1 MFIVWPCLLWVVHV
15 GGELVCMHIWQKVLL
30 RDLSL
35 GCSGVSYMQMVIYWL
50 RFDSFSLQ
58 DDGFGWDYKRFYGI
72 FLWKFIDYG

>member
-35 GCSGVSYMQMVIYWL
+35 GCSGVSYMLMVIYWL
-50 RFDSFSLQ
+50 RFDSFRMMVL
-58 DDGFGWDYKRFYGI
+58 DGIIRDSTGFFFGSF
-72 FLWKFIDYG
+72 